1 MAAGIYIHIPFCL
14 RKCYY
19 CDFFS
24 KAVDDRELREA
35 YTKALLQEIAFYGA
49 KYGKEFKADS
59 IFFGGGT
66 PSLME
71 PEFVQQIISAIRS
84 EFSIDDD
91 SEISMECNPATLTDE
106 KLYGYKKAG
115 VNRLSIGAQS
125 FDDTVLEELGRIH
138 RSADIVDTVKMA
150 RKTGFDNISLD
161 LMFSVPKLDDKAWEA
176 SVKTAL
182 SLKPDHISF
191 YSLEIAENTEF
202 GKRFERGELVEQ
214 PASVDRLMYHKAIE
228 IMKEQGFHQY
238 EISNMALSGKE
249 CRHNRKYWC
258 LEDYLALGAGAHGYV
273 KGVRYSNVCNIEKYI
288 ATLENQD
295 INAEARL
302 GESEAYGADCL
313 EDYYINSYRDN
324 VSEYVFT
331 ALRTNDGVSFK
342 AFKEMFKDDF
352 WSIYAKEKEE
362 FLEYVRSGDAVL
374 DEDYIALTEE
384 GMDISNRIMAIFV

>member
-71 PEFVQQIISAIRS
+71 PELVQQIISAIKN

-91 SEISMECNPATLTDE
+91 SEISMECNPATLTE
-106 KLYGYKKAG
+106 KKLSGYKKAG

-125 FDDTVLEELGRIH
+125 FDDEVLEELGRIH
-138 RSADIVDTVKMA
+138 RSADIVGTVKMA
-150 RKTGFDNISLD
+150 RKMGFDNISLD
-161 LMFSVPKLDDKAWEA
+161 LMFSVPKLDDKAWEN

-249 CRHNRKYWC
+249 CRHNRKYWR

-273 KGVRYSNVCNIEKYI
+273 KGVRYSNVCNIKKYI
-288 ATLENQD
+288 ASLGTQD
-295 INAEARL
+295 INAETKL

-342 AFKEMFKDDF
+342 DFKEMFKDDF
-352 WSIYAKEKEE
+352 WSFYAKEKEE
-362 FLEYVRSGDAVL
+362 FLEYVRSGDAVS
-374 DEDYIALTEE
+374 DEEHIALTED